1 MDAAIAAI
9 AAGAALAG
17 SALTGLIAVK
27 VSGDQIEAE
36 RARLSEQLAEERQVA
51 REERDQ
57 DRRLEAYVAL
67 LEHVDW
73 LSFCFDVR
81 RRAVT
86 RLITALG
93 DIRTQ
98 AGFSPRPD
106 SVEEKTAVKETGPTM
121 EERKIIE
128 EGPTNQDGTTLALA
142 TAVSSDVVLDAFED
156 FQRVQRELFSN
167 LNKAEAAALYPRK
180 GTVDPTASNALSE
193 VNELYQN
200 YVGVAKQVRALVRTE
215 LNEPA

>member
-1 MDAAIAAI
+1 MDAASAGI

-17 SALTGLIAVK
+17 SALTGFIAVK

-36 RARLSEQLAEERQVA
+36 RARLSEQLGDERQAA

-57 DRRLEAYVAL
+57 DRRLQAYVSL
-67 LEHVDW
+67 LDHVAW

-86 RLITALG
+86 RLVTALG
-93 DIRTQ
+93 DIRAQ
-98 AGFSPRPD
+98 AGFTPRPD
-106 SVEEKTAVKETGPTM
+106 SAEEKAAVKETGPTS

-128 EGPTNQDGTTLALA
+128 EGPTNKDGTRLALA
-142 TAVSSDVVLDAFED
+142 AAVSSDGVLGAFED

-180 GTVDPTASNALSE
+180 GTGGPTASNALDE
-193 VNELYQN
+193 ANELYQAF
-200 YVGVAKQVRALVRTE
+200 VRAAKQVRKLVRTE